1 MKYSMVI
8 INEYNVVYIYMEILH
23 LYTSRNFLTK
33 YRSLFVDILFRAFV
47 PLFICEI
54 CIPSPH
60 PFFAKFCHQNCAK
73 IIK

>member
-1 MKYSMVI
+1 
-8 INEYNVVYIYMEILH
+8 MEILN

-47 PLFICEI
+47 PSFICEI
-54 CIPSPH
+54 CIPLPH
-60 PFFAKFCHQNCAK
+60 PFFAWFCHQNYAK

>member
-1 MKYSMVI
+1 MKCSMVI
-8 INEYNVVYIYMEILH
+8 INEYNVVYIYTEILH
-23 LYTSRNFLTK
+23 LYTSGTFLLNT
-33 YRSLFVDILFRAFV
+33 RISSDILFRAFV

-60 PFFAKFCHQNCAK
+60 PFFAKFCHQNYAK